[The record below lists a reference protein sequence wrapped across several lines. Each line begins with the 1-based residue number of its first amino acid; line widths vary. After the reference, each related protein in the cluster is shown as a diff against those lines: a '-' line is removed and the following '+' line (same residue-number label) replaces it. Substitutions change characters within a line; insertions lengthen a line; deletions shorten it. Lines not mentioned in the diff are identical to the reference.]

1 MIKKIIN
8 VVVIS
13 LTGLMIFVGCSF
25 SDKSNQSNV
34 DNTTNVENN
43 KSIEERQV
51 MNTVDFENLLSSQP
65 VSVINTEYV
74 VQDESFKALYPD
86 LLTVSIKN
94 NTDQDIKNAVVSF
107 VAWDENNLPV
117 KIEGQF
123 DFSDTTYVKKVNF
136 SDINLVA
143 GGTLKNAV
151 VSFVAWDENNLPV
164 KIEGQFD
171 FSDTTY
177 VKKVNFSDINL
188 VAGGTFENAVVSFV
202 AWDEN
207 NLPVKIEGQFD
218 FSDTTYVKKVN
229 FSDINLVAGGTFD
242 EKSGLALS
250 ENSKIKTF
258 KVIVESY
265 ETFDGATWKNP
276 YYDEFCTLYEGKKLT
291 DDMSVEV
298 KLENDTNIINDTPKE
313 TNQMSNDMITVEE
326 LNSQLAQQPI
336 FIVDTEYVIQDDNF
350 KTLYPDLLTVSIKN
364 NTDQD
369 IKNVVVSFVAWDEN
383 NLPVKIEGQFDFSDT
398 TYVKKVNFSDINL
411 VAGGTF
417 GEKSVSFVAWDENN
431 LPVKIE
437 GQFDFSD
444 TTYVKKVNFSDIN
457 LVAGG
462 TFGEKSGLALSE
474 NSKIKT
480 FKAIVES
487 YETFDGTTWKNPYYD
502 EFCTLYEGKKLIES

>member
-25 SDKSNQSNV
+25 SNKSNQSNV

-143 GGTLKNAV
+143 GGT
-151 VSFVAWDENNLPV
+151 FDEN
-164 KIEGQFD
+164 
-171 FSDTTY
+171 
-177 VKKVNFSDINL
+177 
-188 VAGGTFENAVVSFV
+188 
-202 AWDEN
+202 
-207 NLPVKIEGQFD
+207 
-218 FSDTTYVKKVN
+218 
-229 FSDINLVAGGTFD
+229 
-242 EKSGLALS
+242 SGLALS
-250 ENSKIKTF
+250 ENSKTKTF
-258 KVIVESY
+258 KAIVESY
-265 ETFDGATWKNP
+265 ETFDGTTWKNP

-298 KLENDTNIINDTPKE
+298 KLENDTNITNDTPKE
-313 TNQMSNDMITVEE
+313 TNQMSNDMITIEE

-417 GEKSVSFVAWDENN
+417 DEN
-431 LPVKIE
+431 
-437 GQFDFSD
+437 
-444 TTYVKKVNFSDIN
+444 
-457 LVAGG
+457 
-462 TFGEKSGLALSE
+462 SGLALSE
-474 NSKIKT
+474 NSKTKT

>member
-25 SDKSNQSNV
+25 SNKSNQSNV

-86 LLTVSIKN
+86 LLIVSIKN
-94 NTDQDIKNAVVSF
+94 NMDQDIK
-107 VAWDENNLPV
+107 
-117 KIEGQF
+117 
-123 DFSDTTYVKKVNF
+123 
-136 SDINLVA
+136 
-143 GGTLKNAV
+143 
-151 VSFVAWDENNLPV
+151 
-164 KIEGQFD
+164 
-171 FSDTTY
+171 
-177 VKKVNFSDINL
+177 
-188 VAGGTFENAVVSFV
+188 NAVVSFV

-258 KVIVESY
+258 KAIVESY
-265 ETFDGATWKNP
+265 ETFDGTTWKNP

-298 KLENDTNIINDTPKE
+298 KLENDTNITNDTPKE

-417 GEKSVSFVAWDENN
+417 DEN
-431 LPVKIE
+431 
-437 GQFDFSD
+437 
-444 TTYVKKVNFSDIN
+444 
-457 LVAGG
+457 
-462 TFGEKSGLALSE
+462 SGLALSE

-487 YETFDGTTWKNPYYD
+487 YETFDGTT
-502 EFCTLYEGKKLIES
+502 

>member
-25 SDKSNQSNV
+25 SNKSNQSNV

-86 LLTVSIKN
+86 LLIVSIKN

-143 GGTLKNAV
+143 GGT
-151 VSFVAWDENNLPV
+151 FDEN
-164 KIEGQFD
+164 
-171 FSDTTY
+171 
-177 VKKVNFSDINL
+177 
-188 VAGGTFENAVVSFV
+188 
-202 AWDEN
+202 
-207 NLPVKIEGQFD
+207 
-218 FSDTTYVKKVN
+218 
-229 FSDINLVAGGTFD
+229 
-242 EKSGLALS
+242 SGLALS

-258 KVIVESY
+258 KAIVESY
-265 ETFDGATWKNP
+265 ETFDGTTWKNP

-298 KLENDTNIINDTPKE
+298 KLENDTNITNDTPKE

-417 GEKSVSFVAWDENN
+417 DEN
-431 LPVKIE
+431 
-437 GQFDFSD
+437 
-444 TTYVKKVNFSDIN
+444 
-457 LVAGG
+457 
-462 TFGEKSGLALSE
+462 SGLALSE

>member
-25 SDKSNQSNV
+25 SNKSNQSNV

-143 GGTLKNAV
+143 GGT
-151 VSFVAWDENNLPV
+151 FDEN
-164 KIEGQFD
+164 
-171 FSDTTY
+171 
-177 VKKVNFSDINL
+177 
-188 VAGGTFENAVVSFV
+188 
-202 AWDEN
+202 
-207 NLPVKIEGQFD
+207 
-218 FSDTTYVKKVN
+218 
-229 FSDINLVAGGTFD
+229 
-242 EKSGLALS
+242 SGLALS

-258 KVIVESY
+258 KAIVESY
-265 ETFDGATWKNP
+265 ETFDGTTWKNP

-298 KLENDTNIINDTPKE
+298 KLENDTNITNDTPKE

-417 GEKSVSFVAWDENN
+417 DEN
-431 LPVKIE
+431 
-437 GQFDFSD
+437 
-444 TTYVKKVNFSDIN
+444 
-457 LVAGG
+457 
-462 TFGEKSGLALSE
+462 SGLALSE

>member
-25 SDKSNQSNV
+25 SNKSNQSNV

-143 GGTLKNAV
+143 GGT
-151 VSFVAWDENNLPV
+151 
-164 KIEGQFD
+164 
-171 FSDTTY
+171 
-177 VKKVNFSDINL
+177 
-188 VAGGTFENAVVSFV
+188 
-202 AWDEN
+202 
-207 NLPVKIEGQFD
+207 
-218 FSDTTYVKKVN
+218 
-229 FSDINLVAGGTFD
+229 FD

-258 KVIVESY
+258 KAIVESY
-265 ETFDGATWKNP
+265 ETFDGTTWKNP
-276 YYDEFCTLYEGKKLT
+276 DYDEFCTLYEGKKLT

-298 KLENDTNIINDTPKE
+298 KLENDTNITNDTPKE
-313 TNQMSNDMITVEE
+313 TNQMSNDMITIEE

-417 GEKSVSFVAWDENN
+417 D
-431 LPVKIE
+431 
-437 GQFDFSD
+437 
-444 TTYVKKVNFSDIN
+444 
-457 LVAGG
+457 
-462 TFGEKSGLALSE
+462 EKSGLALSE

>member
-25 SDKSNQSNV
+25 SNKSNQSNV

-86 LLTVSIKN
+86 LLIVSIKN
-94 NTDQDIKNAVVSF
+94 NMDQDIKNAVVSF

-143 GGTLKNAV
+143 GGT
-151 VSFVAWDENNLPV
+151 FDEN
-164 KIEGQFD
+164 
-171 FSDTTY
+171 
-177 VKKVNFSDINL
+177 
-188 VAGGTFENAVVSFV
+188 
-202 AWDEN
+202 
-207 NLPVKIEGQFD
+207 
-218 FSDTTYVKKVN
+218 
-229 FSDINLVAGGTFD
+229 
-242 EKSGLALS
+242 SGLALS

-258 KVIVESY
+258 KAIVESY
-265 ETFDGATWKNP
+265 ETFDGTTWKNP

-298 KLENDTNIINDTPKE
+298 KLENDTNITNDTPKE

-417 GEKSVSFVAWDENN
+417 DEN
-431 LPVKIE
+431 
-437 GQFDFSD
+437 
-444 TTYVKKVNFSDIN
+444 
-457 LVAGG
+457 
-462 TFGEKSGLALSE
+462 SGLALSE

>member
-25 SDKSNQSNV
+25 SNKSNQSNV

-86 LLTVSIKN
+86 LLIVSIKN
-94 NTDQDIKNAVVSF
+94 NMDQDIK
-107 VAWDENNLPV
+107 
-117 KIEGQF
+117 
-123 DFSDTTYVKKVNF
+123 
-136 SDINLVA
+136 
-143 GGTLKNAV
+143 
-151 VSFVAWDENNLPV
+151 
-164 KIEGQFD
+164 
-171 FSDTTY
+171 
-177 VKKVNFSDINL
+177 
-188 VAGGTFENAVVSFV
+188 NAVVSFV

-258 KVIVESY
+258 KAIVESY
-265 ETFDGATWKNP
+265 ETFDGTTWKNP

-298 KLENDTNIINDTPKE
+298 KLENDTNITNDTPKE

-417 GEKSVSFVAWDENN
+417 DEN
-431 LPVKIE
+431 
-437 GQFDFSD
+437 
-444 TTYVKKVNFSDIN
+444 
-457 LVAGG
+457 
-462 TFGEKSGLALSE
+462 SGLALSE

>member
-25 SDKSNQSNV
+25 SNKSNQSNV

-86 LLTVSIKN
+86 LLIVSIKN
-94 NTDQDIKNAVVSF
+94 NTDQDIK
-107 VAWDENNLPV
+107 
-117 KIEGQF
+117 
-123 DFSDTTYVKKVNF
+123 
-136 SDINLVA
+136 
-143 GGTLKNAV
+143 
-151 VSFVAWDENNLPV
+151 
-164 KIEGQFD
+164 
-171 FSDTTY
+171 
-177 VKKVNFSDINL
+177 
-188 VAGGTFENAVVSFV
+188 NAVVSFV

-258 KVIVESY
+258 KAIVESY
-265 ETFDGATWKNP
+265 ETFDGTTWKNP

-298 KLENDTNIINDTPKE
+298 KLENDTNITNDTPKE

-417 GEKSVSFVAWDENN
+417 D
-431 LPVKIE
+431 
-437 GQFDFSD
+437 
-444 TTYVKKVNFSDIN
+444 
-457 LVAGG
+457 
-462 TFGEKSGLALSE
+462 EKSGLALSE

>member
-25 SDKSNQSNV
+25 SNKSNQSNV

-143 GGTLKNAV
+143 GGT
-151 VSFVAWDENNLPV
+151 FDEN
-164 KIEGQFD
+164 
-171 FSDTTY
+171 
-177 VKKVNFSDINL
+177 
-188 VAGGTFENAVVSFV
+188 
-202 AWDEN
+202 
-207 NLPVKIEGQFD
+207 
-218 FSDTTYVKKVN
+218 
-229 FSDINLVAGGTFD
+229 
-242 EKSGLALS
+242 
-250 ENSKIKTF
+250 
-258 KVIVESY
+258 
-265 ETFDGATWKNP
+265 
-276 YYDEFCTLYEGKKLT
+276 
-291 DDMSVEV
+291 
-298 KLENDTNIINDTPKE
+298 
-313 TNQMSNDMITVEE
+313 
-326 LNSQLAQQPI
+326 
-336 FIVDTEYVIQDDNF
+336 
-350 KTLYPDLLTVSIKN
+350 
-364 NTDQD
+364 
-369 IKNVVVSFVAWDEN
+369 
-383 NLPVKIEGQFDFSDT
+383 
-398 TYVKKVNFSDINL
+398 
-411 VAGGTF
+411 
-417 GEKSVSFVAWDENN
+417 
-431 LPVKIE
+431 
-437 GQFDFSD
+437 
-444 TTYVKKVNFSDIN
+444 
-457 LVAGG
+457 
-462 TFGEKSGLALSE
+462 SGLALSE

>member
-25 SDKSNQSNV
+25 SNKSNQSNV

-143 GGTLKNAV
+143 GGT
-151 VSFVAWDENNLPV
+151 
-164 KIEGQFD
+164 
-171 FSDTTY
+171 
-177 VKKVNFSDINL
+177 
-188 VAGGTFENAVVSFV
+188 
-202 AWDEN
+202 
-207 NLPVKIEGQFD
+207 
-218 FSDTTYVKKVN
+218 
-229 FSDINLVAGGTFD
+229 FD

-258 KVIVESY
+258 KAIVESY
-265 ETFDGATWKNP
+265 ETFDGTTWKNP

-298 KLENDTNIINDTPKE
+298 KLENDTNITNDTPKE
-313 TNQMSNDMITVEE
+313 TNQMSNDMITIEE

-417 GEKSVSFVAWDENN
+417 D
-431 LPVKIE
+431 
-437 GQFDFSD
+437 
-444 TTYVKKVNFSDIN
+444 
-457 LVAGG
+457 
-462 TFGEKSGLALSE
+462 EKSGLALSE